1 MLCLSFPLLEGD
13 VPGRA
18 GVLTSRKSLSVLT
31 FPSDCQLTPMFSSLE
46 GSFLSVSLPSVGCGS
61 QAGDGEW
68 GKQKPWSVLA
78 SCPGLS
84 YLGPLASW
92 EQGSE
97 PGGVLPHPCCPAL
110 ALTWVETQ
118 SSSWQQSVLGQEGSA
133 KLVSFDCW
141 VN

>member
-31 FPSDCQLTPMFSSLE
+31 FPSDYQLTPMFSSLE

-68 GKQKPWSVLA
+68 GNRSPGPCWQAGSKVA
-78 SCPGLS
+78 SRGECSLI
-84 YLGPLASW
+84 
-92 EQGSE
+92 
-97 PGGVLPHPCCPAL
+97 PAV
-110 ALTWVETQ
+110 LTWVETQ

-133 KLVSFDCW
+133 KLVSFDRW